1 MMSWLEK
8 LTAWAAAFEAEIERL
23 LKELDERTRVNQSVL
38 MSAFLE
44 SYLFDFET
52 SGGKLENTAKNIA
65 KAGGIEAA
73 FNKFSSEMMDD
84 ELVKFGEQ
92 LLEVSGK
99 SLEYYKELGI
109 DAKKLAEIEKS
120 LGFVRTIIGLEKD
133 GTLVP
138 DSFLFRLGRSEEV
151 RQKLKNYVVQG
162 IVTKTP
168 HNVFAKGFRELVVG
182 NKETDGAL
190 QGYWRQYAYDSYN
203 QVREISALHAADEIG
218 LQDFVYQ
225 GSVIDTTRPFCR
237 KKAGKVFN
245 RTEAAKWRND
255 PDLIDKKTAATY
267 NPIIERGR
275 FNCRHFLMWITEEQ
289 AAEWRKKSEQ

>member
-52 SGGKLENTAKNIA
+52 SGGKLESTAKNIA

-73 FNKFSSEMMDD
+73 FNKFSSAVMND
-84 ELVKFGEQ
+84 ELAKFGEQ

-99 SLEYYKELGI
+99 SLEYYKEIGI
-109 DAKKLAEIEKS
+109 EAKKLAEIEKS
-120 LGFVRTIIGLEKD
+120 LGFVRTIIGLDKD

-138 DSFLFRLGRSEEV
+138 DSFLSRLGRSEEV

-162 IVTKTP
+162 IVTKMP

-203 QVREISALHAADEIG
+203 QVREISALHAADELG

-245 RTEAAKWRND
+245 RTESAKWRND

-275 FNCRHFLMWITEEQ
+275 FNCRHFLMWITKEQ
-289 AAEWRKKSEQ
+289 AAEWRKNHSA